1 MTAGD
6 IRLSH
11 KNHDLVIVTR
21 PVALTNYPLLSAV
34 FLFSLHH
41 VWSMPHISTVNQRTL
56 PPAINQ
62 GFAAT
67 TGSMGPQWYKT
78 VADIFADV
86 LSTRPGDRLFF
97 QITSRSVGG
106 SSSLDEYLS
115 YVNFNNQ
122 PSFSSTS
129 NGFTGIVEIEGRPFF
144 DPTQVGNEASVPA
157 SVPVRVPLNCE
168 GYLPRPVTEE
178 QALTYKT
185 ESTELWNP
193 KYKKALQGAKSLT
206 SLTPEEGDQLAALVH
221 RANDREYGV
230 RQETYSGDASGK
242 ISIDDRLDQEE
253 GVGTVRTSPP
263 DSIQDLS
270 LDEIPIARGSRFR
283 VEKTLE
289 AWLMEMI
296 DSDHGDL
303 RRVLGPTDELTWFTN
318 YVPYGISGKNM
329 DGLAFHERDGSR
341 YKISTIELK
350 RGEADKSAVRQVLG
364 YAQWVTSYLAD
375 GKEQVVQPILIA
387 HEFTDAA
394 IEAAESQLAPRP
406 PMLVSYQ
413 LEQGSCTLEIE
424 AGRPSQ

>member
-1 MTAGD
+1 MIFASNYNS
-6 IRLSH
+6 I
-11 KNHDLVIVTR
+11 IVTR
-21 PVALTNYPLLSAV
+21 QEALLTIGFGTAV
-34 FLFSLHH
+34 FLILLRR
-41 VWSMPHISTVNQRTL
+41 VRGMPHISTVNQRTL

-67 TGSMGPQWYKT
+67 TGSMGSQWYKT

-97 QITSRSVGG
+97 QITNRSVGG

-115 YVNFNNQ
+115 HVNFKDQ
-122 PSFSSTS
+122 PPFSSTS
-129 NGFTGIVEIEGRPFF
+129 SGFTGMVEIEGRPFF
-144 DPTQVGNEASVPA
+144 DPTPIGTEANVPA
-157 SVPVRVPLNCE
+157 SVPVRIPLNCE
-168 GYLPRPVTEE
+168 AYLPRPVTEE
-178 QALTYKT
+178 QAFTYET

-206 SLTPEEGDQLAALVH
+206 SLTTEEGNQLAALVH

-230 RQETYSGDASGK
+230 KQETYSGEASDK
-242 ISIDDRLDQEE
+242 ISIDDRLDQKE
-253 GVGTVRTSPP
+253 GVGKVRTSPP

-270 LDEIPIARGSRFR
+270 LDEIPVTNGSQFR

-296 DSDHGDL
+296 DSDHDDL
-303 RRVLGPTDELTWFTN
+303 RRVFGPRDELTWFTN

-329 DGLAFHERDGSR
+329 DGLAFHERDGIR

-350 RGEADKSAVRQVLG
+350 RGKANKSAVRQVLG

-375 GKEQVVQPILIA
+375 GNEQVVQPILIA
-387 HEFTDAA
+387 HGFTEAA
-394 IEAAESQLAPRP
+394 LEAAEAQLAPRP

-413 LEQGSCTLEIE
+413 VEQGSCTLKIE
-424 AGRPSQ
+424 VGRPSA